1 MPATLELT
9 EGQDGKFFLA
19 EEANQGEFIPL
30 NGLYLPDGQGGYE
43 QVHAKGHA
51 LQAAIEQWNAGAIG
65 ISSLPTPVQT
75 VAHGHDG
82 NDNAVPLAT
91 DADGKVKLA
100 QSLSLGSKLKLEADD
115 GQGTVGEIY
124 RDGNALRTSDPAVGS
139 QSDAPE
145 ADTSTDASLLSW
157 VQGLIDTIKG
167 GLEISSW
174 SAGSLSIGS
183 LPDVTI
189 GGWSAGDIG
198 ISSFPSALVNNS
210 DEVKTT
216 ASVNVG
222 SVELEADDSQGNG
235 VVPLWREDGTNY
247 LGVVDKSQIDEG
259 NNSIRSFS
267 AKSQTAAFDSLN
279 ATTQQV
285 KASAGEIADLH
296 FTNPNTSLVYLKVW
310 YSTGNTAGTDDA
322 DAVYGIPAESGFSPH
337 FDSIEAASGIEVA
350 ATANPAL
357 GDGTSLS
364 TPIAGTV
371 HYR

>member
-1 MPATLELT
+1 MATET
-9 EGQDGKFFLA
+9 YSVIEGDG
-19 EEANQGEFIPL
+19 
-30 NGLYLPDGQGGYE
+30 
-43 QVHAKGHA
+43 
-51 LQAAIEQWNAGAIG
+51 
-65 ISSLPTPVQT
+65 SSNEVTL
-75 VAHGHDG
+75 
-82 NDNAVPLAT
+82 
-91 DADGKVKLA
+91 
-100 QSLSLGSKLKLEADD
+100 
-115 GQGTVGEIY
+115 
-124 RDGNALRTSDPAVGS
+124 TSDPVEDSTVQAVK
-139 QSDAPE
+139 DAIGDE
-145 ADTSTDASLLSW
+145 TAASEERDAGTSATQIERLTAVVSLLMDVLAGGDATDRLRVGIQEQDGDLTVTLDGEDVS
-157 VQGLIDTIKG
+157 IDQLPSLPAG
-167 GLEISSW
+167 GNK
-174 SAGSLSIGS
+174 IGS
-183 LPDVTI
+183 VD
-189 GGWSAGDIG
+189 
-198 ISSFPSALVNNS
+198 ISSFPSALVNNN

-310 YSTGNTAGTDDA
+310 FSTGNTAGTDDA

-357 GDGTSLS
+357 SDGTSLS

>member
-1 MPATLELT
+1 MATET
-9 EGQDGKFFLA
+9 YSVIEGDG
-19 EEANQGEFIPL
+19 
-30 NGLYLPDGQGGYE
+30 
-43 QVHAKGHA
+43 
-51 LQAAIEQWNAGAIG
+51 
-65 ISSLPTPVQT
+65 SSNEVTL
-75 VAHGHDG
+75 
-82 NDNAVPLAT
+82 
-91 DADGKVKLA
+91 
-100 QSLSLGSKLKLEADD
+100 
-115 GQGTVGEIY
+115 
-124 RDGNALRTSDPAVGS
+124 TSDPVEDSTVQAVK
-139 QSDAPE
+139 DAIGDE
-145 ADTSTDASLLSW
+145 TAASEERDAGTSATQIERLTAVVSLLMDVLAGGDATDRLRVGIQEQDGDLTVTLDGETVS
-157 VQGLIDTIKG
+157 IDQLPSLPAG
-167 GLEISSW
+167 GNK
-174 SAGSLSIGS
+174 IGS
-183 LPDVTI
+183 VD
-189 GGWSAGDIG
+189 
-198 ISSFPSALVNNS
+198 ISSFPSALVNNN

-222 SVELEADDSQGNG
+222 SVKLEADDSQGNG
-235 VVPLWREDGTNY
+235 VVPLYREDGTNY

-296 FTNPNTSLVYLKVW
+296 FTNPNGSLVYLKVW

>member
-1 MPATLELT
+1 MAI
-9 EGQDGKFFLA
+9 QQF
-19 EEANQGEFIPL
+19 QGV
-30 NGLYLPDGQGGYE
+30 D
-43 QVHAKGHA
+43 K
-51 LQAAIEQWNAGAIG
+51 
-65 ISSLPTPVQT
+65 
-75 VAHGHDG
+75 
-82 NDNAVPLAT
+82 
-91 DADGKVKLA
+91 
-100 QSLSLGSKLKLEADD
+100 
-115 GQGTVGEIY
+115 
-124 RDGNALRTSDPAVGS
+124 DGNAVTIYVTDDPAEGGGATLSDIVTALGGTLTVEDGGGFSVSVSGESAGLAQETTLSSLKTAVGS
-139 QSDAPE
+139 QGDASE
-145 ADTSTDASLLSW
+145 TDTSTSASLLSW

-189 GGWSAGDIG
+189 GAWSAGDIG
-198 ISSFPSALVNNS
+198 ISSFPSALVTNN

-216 ASVNVG
+216 ASVSVG

-296 FTNPNTSLVYLKVW
+296 FTNPNGSLVYLKVW
-310 YSTGNTAGTDDA
+310 FSTGNTAGTDDA

-337 FDSIEAASGIEVA
+337 FDSIEAANGIEVA

-364 TPIAGTV
+364 TAIAGTV